1 MFLNS
6 VPRSIVFKMEK
17 YTQEVRE
24 AQEEGEVIF
33 SQNCADTEPRTD
45 LGNQDDSDLPSWA
58 SRHSHTGSQ
67 DLENPLAECQVN
79 TEKKNVYAY
88 IFFLHTLIAK
98 VHFTCKLNYKIKSNN
113 SCLSTSSTMGMS
125 L

>member
-1 MFLNS
+1 
-6 VPRSIVFKMEK
+6 MEK
-17 YTQEVRE
+17 YTQEVCE

-79 TEKKNVYAY
+79 TEK
-88 IFFLHTLIAK
+88 IFIFTFFFLAYTD
-98 VHFTCKLNYKIKSNN
+98 CKSAFYLQA
-113 SCLSTSSTMGMS
+113 S
-125 L
+125 LQNKEQ